1 MPLCVSVDKGAA
13 SIALSTLKRIKALRS
28 DLRVTRQGSRVLIPV
43 DESKLDEVEGVLRSI
58 EFSVVDC
65 NPPVV
70 SKTAPPTTPAYDLI
84 GDVALVRSRVLESL
98 GEDEAV
104 SALTSIHPRLKSI
117 YVVEETTGEYR
128 VPSLRLLWGENRSY
142 AEARE
147 YGLVFRVPLGRAY
160 YNPRLAEEHHR
171 VAESVEDGEV
181 VLDMFSGI
189 GGFALHIASLRDA
202 FVVANDKNPEA
213 YKHIIVNVRLNYK
226 KLKGVV
232 YPLNY
237 DAADLV
243 NVLEREVFDR
253 VIANLPTRSL
263 DFAPF
268 YGRLLR
274 SGGVLH
280 LYILSHDIL
289 TTYDVVRE
297 KLADF
302 SIEGHRL
309 VLEHSP
315 RTGVFRVD
323 LVKR

>member
-1 MPLCVSVDKGAA
+1 MPLCVSVDKIVA
-13 SIALSTLKRIKALRS
+13 SRALSILRRIKALRG
-28 DLRVTRQGSRVLIPV
+28 DLRVTRQGPRVLLPV
-43 DESKLDEVEGVLRSI
+43 DESKLEEIEEALRGL
-58 EFSVVDC
+58 EFAVVDC
-65 NPPVV
+65 HPPLV
-70 SKTAPPTTPAYDLI
+70 SRTAPPTIPAYDLI
-84 GDVALVRSRVLESL
+84 GDVAIVRARVLESL
-98 GEDEAV
+98 GEYEVV

-128 VPSLRLLWGENRSY
+128 VPSLRLLWGENRGY

-243 NVLEREVFDR
+243 NALEREVFDR

-280 LYILSHDIL
+280 LYILSHDIM
-289 TTYDVVRE
+289 TTYDVISE
-297 KLADF
+297 KLAGF

-315 RTGVFRVD
+315 RAGVFRVD